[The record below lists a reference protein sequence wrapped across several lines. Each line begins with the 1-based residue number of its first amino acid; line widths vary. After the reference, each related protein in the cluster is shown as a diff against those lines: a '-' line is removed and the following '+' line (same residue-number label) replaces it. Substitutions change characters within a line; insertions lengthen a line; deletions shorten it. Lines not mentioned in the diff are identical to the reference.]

1 MAASGADY
9 TGISHV
15 YPSPERDEDESQPSE
30 QQKPAAKRKRENR
43 YKNAPPSVLS
53 VCHNPSKAAAGG
65 GRPTSRAPRCRTH
78 GGLIG
83 CDLHSDV
90 GHKTAHLSEHTANA
104 RTRG

>member
-53 VCHNPSKAAAGG
+53 VCHNPSKARSRRRSSNLA
-65 GRPTSRAPRCRTH
+65 RPALP
-78 GGLIG
+78 
-83 CDLHSDV
+83 
-90 GHKTAHLSEHTANA
+90 HTRWTNWV
-104 RTRG
+104 